1 MRIIRTRVRSTIQYL
16 RPRLHSSIS
25 CSSSYYPFL
34 LAFIGEYLRYSH
46 LPSSPPPEIARP
58 IPIHIV
64 DYPLISSSFDQSLL
78 IVTMH
83 ASYVRVALLVLA
95 TSATAP
101 ILASP
106 IHVRNATDASPTAHL
121 PTRGIPEVRAETMA
135 RDHGVADDFIVI
147 LLKSRVSVS
156 EVEMIPEDLVSS
168 ASRAYHDL

>member
-1 MRIIRTRVRSTIQYL
+1 
-16 RPRLHSSIS
+16 
-25 CSSSYYPFL
+25 
-34 LAFIGEYLRYSH
+34 
-46 LPSSPPPEIARP
+46 
-58 IPIHIV
+58 
-64 DYPLISSSFDQSLL
+64 
-78 IVTMH
+78 MH

-106 IHVRNATDASPTAHL
+106 IQYVVSASAVVNPAEFCLPSVRNATDASPTAHL

-168 ASRAYHDL
+168 ASRAYHDLD